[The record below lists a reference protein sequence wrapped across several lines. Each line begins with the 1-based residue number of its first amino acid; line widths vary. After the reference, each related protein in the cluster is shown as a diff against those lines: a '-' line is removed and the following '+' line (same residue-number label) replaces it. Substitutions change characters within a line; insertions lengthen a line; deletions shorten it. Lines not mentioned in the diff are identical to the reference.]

1 VIENQRYT
9 PFGLTV
15 TQSDGEVAVVLAG
28 ELDLESADTLNNRVS
43 ELQLRGITEIVLD
56 LRKVD
61 FIDSSGL
68 RTLLALRNVAKR
80 NGHALTLVAPAPTVG
95 RVFDVTGTRGLFDW
109 RGEGALLQRPSA
121 TSPTSPR
128 ATMTR

>member
-1 VIENQRYT
+1 MIGNQRYT
-9 PFGLTV
+9 PFALTV

-28 ELDLESADTLNNRVS
+28 ELDLESADTLNNRFS
-43 ELQLRGITEIVLD
+43 ELQLCGITEIVLD
-56 LRKVD
+56 LHKVD

-68 RTLLALRNVAKR
+68 RTLLALRNDAKR

-95 RVFDVTGTRGLFDW
+95 RVFEVTGTRALFDW
-109 RGEGALLQRPSA
+109 RDEGAPLQRPSA
-121 TSPTSPR
+121 TSPIPPR